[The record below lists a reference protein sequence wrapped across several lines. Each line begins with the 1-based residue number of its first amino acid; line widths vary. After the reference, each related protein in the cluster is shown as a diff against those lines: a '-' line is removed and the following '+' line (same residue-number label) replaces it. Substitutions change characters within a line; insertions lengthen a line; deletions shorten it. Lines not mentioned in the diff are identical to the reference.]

1 MPRSPGTDGLAR
13 EVSGSTGGSDLG
25 NNQPTEGLPLADGN
39 DTDPTRVCPWC
50 TATVT
55 PDATRCPARGDA
67 VAQRETIDG
76 FAIPGMTIP
85 DPALQAVDHGW
96 RRRGM
101 PRSFDRV
108 VAYLDV
114 TCHHAVTKRARRDA
128 PAPLLDRWVLGL
140 SKPERLVRV
149 HGRAEGLVPQL
160 GHALVSS
167 PCSCPSRA
175 FWAAKPPSGR
185 RPSTMSLAQSGARTS
200 CSCARGAGSAQTS
213 PLTSTTPAGV
223 CRRASILTCTPTT
236 KPGR

>member
-114 TCHHAVTKRARRDA
+114 TCQHAVIRRARRDA
-128 PAPLLDRWVLGL
+128 HAHSSTVGFWGCQSPSVSCVFMVAPRGWFRSSGTRSYLFPAAV
-140 SKPERLVRV
+140 
-149 HGRAEGLVPQL
+149 
-160 GHALVSS
+160 
-167 PCSCPSRA
+167 
-175 FWAAKPPSGR
+175 
-185 RPSTMSLAQSGARTS
+185 
-200 CSCARGAGSAQTS
+200 
-213 PLTSTTPAGV
+213 PAGPLRWSARPANSSMV
-223 CRRASILTCTPTT
+223 S
-236 KPGR
+236 